1 MKKEVAFYKNTWL
14 KIFSVVLAFAAWLI
28 VVEKID
34 KEAYDTLKNI
44 PINMQTVEES
54 IGTLG
59 LNSITPDVETAS
71 VNISGIMYAVGNMKA
86 EDIEIVPDIS
96 KVTGA
101 GVYELPLVGK
111 IKNDDGQVQIQ
122 SISPSRITVK
132 FDTLYTKTL
141 NITKNINGLKG
152 DIGYLIQEEMVTPS
166 QVAITGPEAE
176 VSRVARCEIQL
187 NVDEKLSQTYSKKA
201 GLTLLDKDGNVLEVG
216 NISMDIEEAT
226 VTIPVLKVK
235 EVPVKLQFM
244 NVPENFPVNQLQFT
258 ISNETIQVAGTEA
271 AIDKYAEIPLDYIDI
286 RSLGLESTFAF
297 NIKLPAGFWNVEN
310 IQNVQVQLDS
320 SGMVSKRFNIDQ
332 INIINVPLGYQAQAI
347 TQQITNVEIIGP
359 QEIVESLLAGDII
372 AEIDLKESS
381 DVVTGQVV
389 LPVKIYAPNSGLVWA
404 RGTYEAVVS
413 IAEEQPADLS

>member
-1 MKKEVAFYKNTWL
+1 M
-14 KIFSVVLAFAAWLI
+14 
-28 VVEKID
+28 
-34 KEAYDTLKNI
+34 
-44 PINMQTVEES
+44 
-54 IGTLG
+54 
-59 LNSITPDVETAS
+59 
-71 VNISGIMYAVGNMKA
+71 
-86 EDIEIVPDIS
+86 
-96 KVTGA
+96 
-101 GVYELPLVGK
+101 
-111 IKNDDGQVQIQ
+111 
-122 SISPSRITVK
+122 
-132 FDTLYTKTL
+132 
-141 NITKNINGLKG
+141 
-152 DIGYLIQEEMVTPS
+152 
-166 QVAITGPEAE
+166 
-176 VSRVARCEIQL
+176 
-187 NVDEKLSQTYSKKA
+187 
-201 GLTLLDKDGNVLEVG
+201 DKDGNVLEVG

>member
-141 NITKNINGLKG
+141 NITTNINGLKG